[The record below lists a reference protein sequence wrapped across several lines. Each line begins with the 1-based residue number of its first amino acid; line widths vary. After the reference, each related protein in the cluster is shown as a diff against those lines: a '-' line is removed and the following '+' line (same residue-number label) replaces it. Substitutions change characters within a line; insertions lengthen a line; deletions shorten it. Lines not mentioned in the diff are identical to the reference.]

1 MTNHIFRDR
10 VIAVITYL
18 FVPNDKKTAT
28 APKET
33 VQQWIPKTV
42 RGATD
47 LLPHDSSAFDFFLNR
62 VAAFA
67 RQFGFSRIEPFLLEE
82 ARLFTKGMGN
92 RFAEQQVYS
101 WSQGSGPLVALRP
114 EYTVSVIR
122 SFLSHNLDSIQPSW
136 KLYYHGPVFRKDQSS
151 SNHTQQF
158 HQYGYEVLGDQH
170 PVVDAQLIA
179 LAYKL
184 FAELGV
190 PITLSVN
197 CVGDQTCRNQYT
209 NHLQE
214 YLRSKRTSLCD
225 TCRQA
230 IATNP
235 YRVFSCTE
243 AGCAEVAESAQPV
256 VDWLCNGCREHF
268 VKVLEFLD
276 ELDVPYLLAP
286 KLFKPHEYYSRTV
299 FEIAHQSDTG
309 ELTPLA
315 SGGRYD
321 SLVESFG
328 GKPTSAVGFA
338 GLVEHGVG
346 ILKRHGVPFATR
358 ERPMVFLAQ
367 LGNESRKICL
377 RIFEELRRSGVSAVD
392 RFSMDG
398 LSSQLEVAT
407 KLNVRFTVILG
418 QKELLDKTVIIRD
431 MESGVQEV
439 VDLAKVT
446 VEVKKRI
453 ERSGE
458 QVYRANDLAEH
469 RSVGSSL
476 GVSEQEELMNDQR
489 QSTLFE

>member
-1 MTNHIFRDR
+1 M
-10 VIAVITYL
+10 
-18 FVPNDKKTAT
+18 PNDKKTA
-28 APKET
+28 ASSKET
-33 VQQWIPKTV
+33 AQQWTPKTV
-42 RGATD
+42 RGASD
-47 LLPHDSSAFDFFLNR
+47 LLPHDSNVFDFFLNR
-62 VAAFA
+62 IALFA

-82 ARLFTKGMGN
+82 ARLFAKGMGN

-151 SNHTQQF
+151 SSHTQQF

-170 PVVDAQLIA
+170 PVVDAQLIS

-190 PITLSVN
+190 PVSLSVN
-197 CVGDQTCRNQYT
+197 CVGDHACRSQYSS
-209 NHLQE
+209 HLQE
-214 YLRSKRTSLCD
+214 YLRSKRQSLCES
-225 TCRQA
+225 CRQM

-235 YRVFSCTE
+235 YRVFSCDE
-243 AGCAEVAESAQPV
+243 AGCVDAAESAQPI

-276 ELDVPYLLAP
+276 ELEIPYLLAP

-299 FEIAHQSDTG
+299 FEIAHQSETG
-309 ELTPLA
+309 EVTPLA

-338 GLVEHGVG
+338 GLVEQG
-346 ILKRHGVPFATR
+346 IGMLKKYGVPLAPR

-377 RIFEELRRSGVSAVD
+377 RIFEELRRTGISAVD

-398 LSSQLEVAT
+398 LSGQLEVAT

-446 VEVKKRI
+446 SEVKKRI

-458 QVYRANDLAEH
+458 QVYRANDLVD
-469 RSVGSSL
+469 RRTPGNGFGISD
-476 GVSEQEELMNDQR
+476 QEVPMDDQR
-489 QSTLFE
+489 QSTLFG